1 MTLFF
6 SSVLEQHLLLPPFF
20 SMVGF
25 PVQDYS
31 GIGQMAIFITL
42 HQKSESAS
50 GCNWHSFPWS
60 WQVKIHY
67 VSLSHFPGVF
77 MGPISKDSERCSCSC
92 ISGTRMES
100 VLLKLDYVLYC
111 NTHFSYLWLQES
123 PFTYTNNHTHCW
135 EIVTGA
141 STFLWLPFFF
151 FFFLFRIPMGGRT
164 TNTHYHYTECWNLR
178 CSTYIYG
185 KEIRVLRSSV
195 CWYMYNKASGRSA
208 IT

>member
-77 MGPISKDSERCSCSC
+77 MGPISKDSERCSCSR

-123 PFTYTNNHTHCW
+123 PFTYMSNQTHCW

-141 STFLWLPFFF
+141 SAFLWLPFFF
-151 FFFLFRIPMGGRT
+151 FFLIQDSYGRENNKYT
-164 TNTHYHYTECWNLR
+164 LPLHRMLKFKVFNIYLWERNTGFKKF
-178 CSTYIYG
+178 S
-185 KEIRVLRSSV
+185 VLV
-195 CWYMYNKASGRSA
+195 HV
-208 IT
+208 